1 MARLTLGW
9 DIGQIVFM
17 GMGEPLDNFDGLAG
31 ALAVLLD
38 ESGPVFS
45 QDDLTVCTVG
55 LPEGIARFKGLGLKR
70 FNLSMSRLYSQG

>member
-1 MARLTLGW
+1 
-9 DIGQIVFM
+9 M